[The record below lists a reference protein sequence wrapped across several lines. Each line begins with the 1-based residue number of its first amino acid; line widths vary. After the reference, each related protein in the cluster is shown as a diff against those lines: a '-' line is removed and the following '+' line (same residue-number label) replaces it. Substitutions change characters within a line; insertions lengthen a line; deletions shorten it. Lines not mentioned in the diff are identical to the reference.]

1 MAMSD
6 VHQCHRCELRFRSRN
21 ELHDHFD
28 QEHATFED
36 PLHTATP
43 HRLTDDEIATAL
55 AELGEWRRNGD
66 AIERE
71 LELPSFAEAIAFV
84 NRVADAAEAADH
96 HPDIDIRYRT
106 VRLLLTSHDAKGLT
120 RRDVKLA
127 RTIDSLA

>member
-6 VHQCHRCELRFRSRN
+6 VHQCHRCELRFRTKN

-28 QEHATFED
+28 HEHATFED
-36 PLHTATP
+36 PLRTPTP
-43 HRLTDDEIATAL
+43 HRLTEEEIASA
-55 AELGEWRRNGD
+55 LGELPSWRRSGD

-71 LELPSFAEAIAFV
+71 VELGSFADAMAFV

-106 VRLLLTSHDAKGLT
+106 VRLALTSHDAGGLT
-120 RRDVKLA
+120 KRDVKLA
-127 RTIDSLA
+127 RTIDSFL